1 MKSVSLVVLV
11 LLLTALSSLAADS
24 TSNGSPVLVELFTS
38 EGCSSCPPA
47 DRLLVD
53 LDRSQPVP
61 GANLIVLSEHVDYWN
76 SQGWKDPWS
85 AAFFS
90 DRQSRYSDHFG
101 LSSVYTPQLVVN
113 GEAQASGN
121 DWSQAKQEC
130 QKALAE
136 QKIPIR
142 ISGVSLEG
150 TNSLH
155 AHLETDALPGS
166 VKKADLYVVVAL
178 DHAESDVKAGENN
191 GRKLSHVAVVQ
202 SLTKVGSL
210 EKGKSFAQD
219 VQVKLNSKADPGNL
233 RVIAFV
239 QEPGPGKVLG
249 ATLEHVQK

>member
-90 DRQSRYSDHFG
+90 DRQSRYSDQFG
-101 LSSVYTPQLVVN
+101 LSSVYTPQ
-113 GEAQASGN
+113 
-121 DWSQAKQEC
+121 
-130 QKALAE
+130 
-136 QKIPIR
+136 
-142 ISGVSLEG
+142 
-150 TNSLH
+150 
-155 AHLETDALPGS
+155 
-166 VKKADLYVVVAL
+166 
-178 DHAESDVKAGENN
+178 
-191 GRKLSHVAVVQ
+191 
-202 SLTKVGSL
+202 
-210 EKGKSFAQD
+210 
-219 VQVKLNSKADPGNL
+219 
-233 RVIAFV
+233 
-239 QEPGPGKVLG
+239 
-249 ATLEHVQK
+249 